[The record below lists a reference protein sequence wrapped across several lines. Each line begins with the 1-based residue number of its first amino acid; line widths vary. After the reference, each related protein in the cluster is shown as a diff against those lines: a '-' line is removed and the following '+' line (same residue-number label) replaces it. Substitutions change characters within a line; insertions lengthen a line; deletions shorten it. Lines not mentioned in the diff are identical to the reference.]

1 MGHARESD
9 SVREEIMILIKD
21 TLSRPPLSGGFCPA
35 NTPRITTKR
44 HASGTNRS
52 GDPNMRA
59 YSSSHIFERLDEMDT
74 GRGRQPLLLRRE
86 DQVTDF
92 AS

>member
-35 NTPRITTKR
+35 KTPRITDRAKR
-44 HASGTNRS
+44 VRHEPQRRS
-52 GDPNMRA
+52 E
-59 YSSSHIFERLDEMDT
+59 YTCVF
-74 GRGRQPLLLRRE
+74 
-86 DQVTDF
+86 
-92 AS
+92 